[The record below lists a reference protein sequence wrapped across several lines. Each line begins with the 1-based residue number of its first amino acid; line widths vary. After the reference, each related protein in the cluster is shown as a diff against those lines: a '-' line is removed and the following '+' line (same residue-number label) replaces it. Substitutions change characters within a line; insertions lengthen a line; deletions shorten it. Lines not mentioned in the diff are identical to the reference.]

1 MLASDKP
8 RTTVGN
14 GRLVR
19 EDNGTIIFP
28 FGCRMFASLGN
39 KILSIA
45 DLLLIE
51 KNIIIT
57 FSILSKKAMIDKD
70 TFLDLFINLLEKNER
85 NDLSLSSLQN
95 QSIF

>member
-1 MLASDKP
+1 MLANDKP

-19 EDNGTIIFP
+19 EDNGTIIFS
-28 FGCRMFASLGN
+28 FGWRMFCLTQAQNIVNCGSASYR
-39 KILSIA
+39 
-45 DLLLIE
+45 

-57 FSILSKKAMIDKD
+57 FLILSKKAMVDKD
-70 TFLDLFINLLEKNER
+70 TFLDLFINSLEKNER